1 MKIAVASIDGK
12 VSQHFGHC
20 DGFYLFDE
28 ENGTIH
34 NKEFVQSP
42 EHVPGLLPKFLA
54 DLGVNTII
62 SGGMGGAAV
71 NLFNERNVEVVV
83 GATGD
88 AMENVQEY
96 LKGNLKSTG
105 SICHHHE
112 H

>member
-54 DLGVNTII
+54 DL
-62 SGGMGGAAV
+62 
-71 NLFNERNVEVVV
+71 VEVVV